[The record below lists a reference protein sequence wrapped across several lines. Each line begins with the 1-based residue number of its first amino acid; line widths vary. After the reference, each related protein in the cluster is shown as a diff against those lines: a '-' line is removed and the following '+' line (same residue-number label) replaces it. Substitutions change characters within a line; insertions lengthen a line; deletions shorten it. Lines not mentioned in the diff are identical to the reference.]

1 MILPQRPGDRTSG
14 EGEDDSDG
22 DGEDKD
28 PTPHPRDFRADER
41 SEASERKHAGWSSK
55 EEEMNERAKRKK
67 RQYESSIRVN
77 PQLCFIDD
85 HGNINET
92 SKNRSH
98 QPPAR
103 PAGMSHSSEV
113 IQVM

>member
-1 MILPQRPGDRTSG
+1 MILPQRAGDRTSG

-41 SEASERKHAGWSSK
+41 SEASDRKHVGWSSK
-55 EEEMNERAKRKK
+55 EEMNERAKRKK
-67 RQYESSIRVN
+67 RQYESSIRVR